1 MIRLFPKQYR
11 IDPDWSKTLNAEDH
25 PPQAPGNT
33 LAGNSNDLLSEKCAG
48 KCLFSMKL
56 LAAEQ
61 RGINMVTNY
70 SLVASDV
77 PIPLPLPYP

>member
-1 MIRLFPKQYR
+1 
-11 IDPDWSKTLNAEDH
+11 
-25 PPQAPGNT
+25 
-33 LAGNSNDLLSEKCAG
+33 
-48 KCLFSMKL
+48 MKL

-77 PIPLPLPYP
+77 PIPGPLPYP